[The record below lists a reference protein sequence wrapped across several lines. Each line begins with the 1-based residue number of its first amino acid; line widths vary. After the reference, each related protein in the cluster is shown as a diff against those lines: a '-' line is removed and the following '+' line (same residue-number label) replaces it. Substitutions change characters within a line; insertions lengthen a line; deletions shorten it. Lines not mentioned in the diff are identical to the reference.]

1 MKTILRFFFKLTGI
15 PTFFLFAR
23 PRYYLEDGKKHSRAL
38 KGGAIVI
45 ANHTNIMDFFMM
57 VFAHPFRKQ
66 RILVSEAIY
75 KHPFLGFMCKVMDC
89 ILVHRE
95 RSDVSFYAEAEKTLK
110 KGGIVMIFP
119 EGHLVKNGK
128 LDTFKPFVAYLAL
141 RTGAPIVP
149 HYIDAHYCSFKR
161 TRVIMGKPIYIK
173 DYLKNEIA
181 SSDEIKQFLET
192 LRHKMLELKRKMSLY
207 QKYHTRDLIYFKSWF
222 LELTKVLLFIPNKI
236 IFPTKFH
243 YLDGSSRKDRKIK
256 GKGLIVSKHRGFADA
271 PILAMHYISRR
282 VHIIV
287 GKEIYDTMPFILKHL
302 LSIKYD
308 RNTASNDPSC
318 FLEIINTLRAEGVV
332 GIYPEGHI
340 KKDEEG
346 EIHDGAVYF
355 ALMSG
360 APIYFYYMAK
370 PYKPFRFN
378 HVLISKTIHLE
389 DYFDASSFKDKENIH
404 KLTIIIEER
413 FHHLK
418 EESERILSKKSSL

>member
-1 MKTILRFFFKLTGI
+1 MKTILRFFFKLTGL
-15 PTFFLFAR
+15 PSFYLFTR
-23 PRYYLEDGKKHSRAL
+23 PRFYVEDGKKHSRAL

-45 ANHTNIMDFFMM
+45 ANHTHILDFFMI
-57 VFAHPFRKQ
+57 VFTHPFRKQ

-75 KHPFLGFMCKVMDC
+75 KHKFLGFMCKIMDC
-89 ILVHRE
+89 IVVHRE
-95 RSDVSFYAEAEKTLK
+95 RSDVSFFSEAEKTLK
-110 KGGIVMIFP
+110 SGGIVMIFP

-128 LDTFKPFVAYLAL
+128 LDNFKPFVAYLAM
-141 RTGAPIVP
+141 RTGAPIVT

-161 TRVIMGKPIYIK
+161 TRIIMGKPIYFKDYVKSDKPSTEEIK
-173 DYLKNEIA
+173 D
-181 SSDEIKQFLET
+181 FLEL

-207 QKYHTRDLIYFKSWF
+207 KKYHTRDFIYFRSWF
-222 LELTKVLLFIPNKI
+222 LELSKVLLFLPTKI

-243 YLDGSSRKDRKIK
+243 YIDGASRKDRRIK

-271 PILAMHYISRR
+271 PILAMHYLSRR

-308 RNTASNDPSC
+308 RNNASNDPSC
-318 FLEIINTLRAEGVV
+318 FLEIINTLKAEGVV

-346 EIHDGAVYF
+346 EIHDGAAYF
-355 ALMSG
+355 ALISG
-360 APIYFYYMAK
+360 APIYFYYMVR

-378 HVLISKTIHLE
+378 HVFISKTIQLE
-389 DYFDASSFKDKENIH
+389 NYFDSASFKDKENIH
-404 KLTIIIEER
+404 KLTTIIEER

-418 EESERILSKKSSL
+418 EESERIVLNK